1 MALYRENNNTHSGIR
16 RKHKYMMLL
25 KNAKNVESLIK
36 AVDKCKYDVYLR
48 STDGTEE
55 FNLKSVI
62 SRYVAIGELCKD
74 HGDEFE
80 IFCTSP
86 EDEGHLLKFFCELR
100 EDEIEQER
108 KSA

>member
-1 MALYRENNNTHSGIR
+1 
-16 RKHKYMMLL
+16 MMLL
-25 KNAKNVESLIK
+25 KNAKNIESLIH

-48 STDGTEE
+48 STDGSEE

-80 IFCTSP
+80 VFCTSP
-86 EDEGHLLKFFCELR
+86 EDEGHLMEFFSKLR
-100 EDEIEQER
+100 DEEAAEER

>member
-1 MALYRENNNTHSGIR
+1 
-16 RKHKYMMLL
+16 MMLL
-25 KNAKNVESLIK
+25 KNAKDVDNLVK
-36 AVDKCKYDVYLR
+36 AVDKCRHDVFLC
-48 STDGTEE
+48 SADGTRE

-80 IFCTSP
+80 VFCTSHD
-86 EDEGHLLKFFCELR
+86 DERYLLQFFYNLSHEEQSR
-100 EDEIEQER
+100 EDQQDR